1 VKVANDARE
10 LQRRKEAQEIRRT
23 LLKTGLTSIV
33 FSDDGIS
40 VDCFSRC
47 AHDVE
52 IRVVARF
59 VCEHTETEELRHGFD

>member
-1 VKVANDARE
+1 
-10 LQRRKEAQEIRRT
+10 

-52 IRVVARF
+52 IRVVARS
-59 VCEHTETEELRHGFD
+59 VCGHTETEGLRHGFD